1 MSKELEDRIKE
12 INNNKYIKKESM
24 DYIDTHYD
32 FVRLFNS
39 YEFVVAKF
47 TATWCAPCQ
56 RIQPKF
62 FELSKEDIFK
72 HIKCVCCDIDTV
84 SEDDDFVDVV
94 DKVSVLPT
102 FVLFQKTK
110 ECYKIISIV
119 EGGDL
124 NALKNEMTVYMT
136 DELD

>member
-1 MSKELEDRIKE
+1 MSKELEDKIKQ

-24 DYIDTHYD
+24 DYIDTYID

-47 TATWCAPCQ
+47 TATWCGPCQ

-62 FELSKEDIFK
+62 FELSKDPEFK
-72 HIKCVCCDIDTV
+72 HVKCICCDIDTV
-84 SEDDDFVDVV
+84 SEDEEFSEIVEN
-94 DKVSVLPT
+94 VSVLPT
-102 FVLFQKTK
+102 FILFQKK
-110 ECYKIISIV
+110 NKLYKMMSIV

-124 NALKNEMTVYMT
+124 NALRNEMTVYMT
-136 DELD
+136 DKLN